1 MFFKNLAVGLAVA
14 GASLACAT
22 LAARAQPYSNYDDPN
37 VTDDVSGVTVYAP
50 YSYAHQPTTGARVR
64 MDRVSMV
71 VPIDDLDL
79 STSFGARVAKARISR
94 AAKEV
99 CDESERAYP
108 GGSPP
113 PGGCYSMAVRD
124 ALAQAQAEVGYPIVA
139 WGYR

>member
-1 MFFKNLAVGLAVA
+1 MFFTKLAAGFAVA

-22 LAARAQPYSNYDDPN
+22 LNAQAQPNSYYDEPT
-37 VTDDVSGVTVYAP
+37 VTDDVGGVTVYAP
-50 YSYAHQPTTGARVR
+50 YRYARQPTTGARVR
-64 MDRVSMV
+64 MDTVSMV

-79 STSFGARVAKARISR
+79 NTSVGARIAKARISE

-99 CDESERAYP
+99 CDETERAYP

-113 PGGCYSMAVRD
+113 PGGCYATAVRD
-124 ALAQAQAEVGYPIVA
+124 ALRDAQAQAGYPIVA